1 MSNAHSYASLDGE
14 RKAQQVLNRI
24 QQKVREASNK
34 KNFLGV
40 MLDS

>member
-1 MSNAHSYASLDGE
+1 MSNAYSFATLDGE

-24 QQKVREASNK
+24 QTKVREASNK

-40 MLDS
+40 ILDS